1 MSVQAT
7 HHVQSDD
14 WGCRCQAGCTGSVFS
29 CSLVILG
36 LISIVFSFTSF
47 VVFGTI
53 SFSMERDNLWKQ
65 ITSWKDGNDS
75 INLDLHLPLT
85 FKCRIRN

>member
-1 MSVQAT
+1 MA
-7 HHVQSDD
+7 
-14 WGCRCQAGCTGSVFS
+14 SVFS

-47 VVFGTI
+47 VVFGAI

-65 ITSWKDGNDS
+65 ITSWKDGKES

-85 FKCRIRN
+85 LKCRIRN

>member
-1 MSVQAT
+1 M
-7 HHVQSDD
+7 
-14 WGCRCQAGCTGSVFS
+14 GSVFS

-47 VVFGTI
+47 VVFGAV

-65 ITSWKDGNDS
+65 ITSWKDGNES
-75 INLDLHLPLT
+75 INL
-85 FKCRIRN
+85 